1 MIEEL
6 ELIYDE
12 FRSSNNKSLNHLES
26 ELVKIRAG
34 KASPSMLQGV
44 MVEYYGSMTPIQQV
58 ANVNTMDARTIV
70 VQPWEKNLLNDIA
83 KGIMNANLGLN
94 PQNNGEQLL
103 IAVPPLTEERRR
115 DLVKRAK
122 AEAENAKVGVRNH
135 RKDALDM
142 IKDLKKEGLSED
154 LEKDSE
160 EEIQNITNSFIK
172 KIDDLLELKEKDI
185 MTV

>member
-154 LEKDSE
+154 MEKDSE
-160 EEIQNITNSFIK
+160 EEIQKITNSLIK
-172 KIDDLLELKEKDI
+172 KIDDLVELKEKDI

>member
-34 KASPSMLQGV
+34 KASPAMLQGV

-70 VQPWEKNLLNDIA
+70 VQP
-83 KGIMNANLGLN
+83 
-94 PQNNGEQLL
+94 
-103 IAVPPLTEERRR
+103 
-115 DLVKRAK
+115 
-122 AEAENAKVGVRNH
+122 
-135 RKDALDM
+135 
-142 IKDLKKEGLSED
+142 
-154 LEKDSE
+154 
-160 EEIQNITNSFIK
+160 
-172 KIDDLLELKEKDI
+172 
-185 MTV
+185 

>member
-1 MIEEL
+1 MVEEL

-12 FRSSNNKSLNHLES
+12 FKDANNKSLNHLES
-26 ELVKIRAG
+26 ELIKIRAG
-34 KASPSMLQGV
+34 KASPAMLQGV
-44 MVEYYGSMTPIQQV
+44 MVEYYGALTPIQQV

-70 VQPWEKNLLNDIA
+70 VQPWEKQLLNDIA
-83 KGIMNANLGLN
+83 KGILNANLGLN

-122 AEAENAKVGVRNH
+122 AEAENAKVGIRNH
-135 RKDALDM
+135 RKDAIDM

-154 LEKDSE
+154 LEKDAE
-160 EEIQNITNSFIK
+160 EEVQKITNSFIK
-172 KIDDLLELKEKDI
+172 KVDDLLELKEKDI